1 MPDERA
7 SDQGLGTIEAEFRAW
22 LSAHPAA
29 TLTEL
34 EMELDRASRG
44 RVVRRSCER
53 ASRSC
58 RTLRA
63 YVPIVAG
70 PLVAHGQHVQPGD
83 PGDEPLTV
91 ERSYQRCPAC
101 GAQLFPWMRRQGS

>member
-34 EMELDRASRG
+34 EIELDRR
-44 RVVRRSCER
+44 
-53 ASRSC
+53 
-58 RTLRA
+58 LRA
-63 YVPIVAG
+63 GRAQILREAVTAMPNPAG
-70 PLVAHGQHVQPGD
+70 VCPDCGRPLVAHGQHVRRLVTQ
-83 PGDEPLTV
+83 GDEPLTV

-101 GAQLFPWMRRQGS
+101 GAGLFPPG

>member
-7 SDQGLGTIEAEFRAW
+7 SGQGLGTIEAEFRAW

-34 EMELDRASRG
+34 EIELDRR
-44 RVVRRSCER
+44 
-53 ASRSC
+53 
-58 RTLRA
+58 LRA
-63 YVPIVAG
+63 GRAQILREAVTAMPNPAG
-70 PLVAHGQHVQPGD
+70 VCPDCGRPLVAHGQHVRRLVTQ
-83 PGDEPLTV
+83 GDEPLTV

-101 GAQLFPWMRRQGS
+101 GAGLFPPG